1 MVRSAAAPPLREPG
15 YDVEAGAFDLVMTIL
30 ERLTPAERTRVMT
43 RACLWAE
50 VP

>member
-15 YDVEAGAFDLVMTIL
+15 YNAEHAAFSLIMDIL